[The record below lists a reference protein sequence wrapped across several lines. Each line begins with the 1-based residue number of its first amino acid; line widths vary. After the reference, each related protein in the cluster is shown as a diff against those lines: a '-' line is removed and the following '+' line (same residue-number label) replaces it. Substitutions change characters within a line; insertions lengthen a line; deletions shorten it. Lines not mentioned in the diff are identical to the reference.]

1 MPIKPLLN
9 LQKHIRALKIFN
21 LINQPTYFECLEL
34 SLPIL
39 LFSTDASCMALHQ
52 RSSPTTTL
60 LMDPAEEQQQ
70 ELEVLQSIYPDEL
83 EILSDTHFTISLKL
97 ETKSDRGHSAILD
110 VKYTPTY
117 PEEVPKL
124 EVRVISDDLP
134 VASDD
139 EDDDEDKSKLV
150 HLSEQIELGKLDAN
164 SLTKRLEEE
173 AELNVGMPSVF
184 ALAALLKDEGEAL
197 FQLKL
202 DAAQKKYEEEL
213 LAKEAEEQKKFFG
226 TPVNK
231 ETYLEWRKKFRA
243 DMQIEKKDKERFDKM
258 HNGKMSGREI
268 FEKGLAGNE
277 EDELDEVADSIQK
290 VAVN

>member
-1 MPIKPLLN
+1 
-9 LQKHIRALKIFN
+9 
-21 LINQPTYFECLEL
+21 
-34 SLPIL
+34 
-39 LFSTDASCMALHQ
+39 
-52 RSSPTTTL
+52 
-60 LMDPAEEQQQ
+60 MDPAEEQQQ

-83 EILSDTHFTISLKL
+83 EILSDTHFTISLNL

-124 EVRVISDDLP
+124 EVRVISDDLS

-277 EDELDEVADSIQK
+277 EDELDEVAESVQK